1 MAKKVTKKEMFI
13 AIMTKVADNQE
24 MVDFINREIE
34 LLDKRA
40 ATPKKPTKTQKENA
54 VFKEDIFRGLTTLDK
69 PVTISEIK
77 AAVPSVAGLTTQR
90 IAHMLS
96 DLIEDGRVERAY
108 VKKIAYFSA
117 VKRA

>member
-1 MAKKVTKKEMFI
+1 MTKREMYI
-13 AIMTKVADNQE
+13 SIINKVADNEE
-24 MVDFINREIE
+24 MVEFLKRQIE

-40 ATPKKPTKTQKENA
+40 NTPRKPTKTQLENEG
-54 VFKEDIFRGLTTLDK
+54 FKADINKGLVALGK

-90 IAHMLS
+90 ISHLLS
-96 DLIEDGRVERAY
+96 ALIEEGKAERAY

-117 VKRA
+117 VK